1 MIKSILLW
9 LLEQTAE
16 ELHCKVG
23 TKAPV
28 SGIYRC
34 GSEFISLTVGE
45 RFPPTPSANNKF
57 WTLVV
62 SVSTFLAGEN
72 K

>member
-9 LLEQTAE
+9 LLEATAE
-16 ELHCKVG
+16 ELNCKVG

-62 SVSTFLAGEN
+62 SVSTFLAGE

>member
-16 ELHCKVG
+16 ELYCKTG

-28 SGIYRC
+28 SGIWRS

-45 RFPPTPSANNKF
+45 RFPPSPMKDNQF

-62 SVSTFLAGEN
+62 SVSTF
-72 K
+72 

>member
-9 LLEQTAE
+9 LLEATAE
-16 ELHCKVG
+16 ELQCKTG

-34 GSEFISLTVGE
+34 GEEFIALTVGE
-45 RFPPTPSANNKF
+45 KFPPTPLVDNQF

-62 SVSTFLAGEN
+62 SVSKFLAGKKE
-72 K
+72 

>member
-9 LLEQTAE
+9 LLEQNAQ
-16 ELHCKVG
+16 ELHCKTG
-23 TKAPV
+23 TQAPV
-28 SGIYRC
+28 SGIWRS
-34 GSEFISLTVGE
+34 GEEFIALTVGE
-45 RFPPTPSANNKF
+45 TFPPSPTKSQF

-62 SVSTFLAGEN
+62 SVSTFLAGE